1 MRALMLLSSGLLIP
15 LSLFSQD
22 STAKPS
28 TPFRRGQWATQFAVA
43 SSFGSVGFL
52 KFRSPT
58 RALVLDLQLS
68 GNHAESS
75 VEDSTGASRF
85 AGVNS
90 NAFIQLRFGWRR
102 YGGGEPKI
110 VTHYTYGLLAGFNHG
125 AATRAGTSSQQN
137 IWSGG
142 LFGDL
147 GATYLV
153 TPKLGLGALASAS
166 LAYST
171 STLETQPGGGR
182 SHSWQIGGSA
192 VSASLVAT
200 LFF

>member
-1 MRALMLLSSGLLIP
+1 MRALMLLSAGLLIP

-28 TPFRRGQWATQFAVA
+28 TPFRRGQWATQFTVG
-43 SSFGSVGFL
+43 SNFGSLGFL
-52 KFRSPT
+52 KFRSAT
-58 RALVLDLQLS
+58 RALVLDVQL
-68 GNHAESS
+68 GGLHAENS
-75 VEDSTGASRF
+75 VKDSTGTSQF
-85 AGVNS
+85 TGVTS
-90 NAFIQLRFGWRR
+90 GAFTQLRFGWRR

-110 VTHYTYGLLAGFNHG
+110 VTHYTFGLLAGFDHD
-125 AATRAGTSSQQN
+125 AASGNGVSSQLN
-137 IWSGG
+137 SWSWG

-153 TPKLGLGALASAS
+153 TPKLGLGAMASGS

-171 STLETQPGGGR
+171 STTEVQPSGGK
-182 SHSWQIGGSA
+182 SHRWQIGGSA